1 MPNILLSGPAG
12 AGKSQEAKR
21 RRDLASN
28 PTVVA
33 DFQSLVVA
41 LLQQVRGADGTY
53 PPRPDWVLPL
63 AEHLRREVIQSARAR
78 DIDVIATNSDGSP
91 DRRAALLRALGPGA
105 SEVIIDPGEDVV
117 RARLSN
123 RATGALS
130 LDCSTAMGRWYAR
143 HQS

>member
-53 PPRPDWVLPL
+53 PRRPDWVLPL